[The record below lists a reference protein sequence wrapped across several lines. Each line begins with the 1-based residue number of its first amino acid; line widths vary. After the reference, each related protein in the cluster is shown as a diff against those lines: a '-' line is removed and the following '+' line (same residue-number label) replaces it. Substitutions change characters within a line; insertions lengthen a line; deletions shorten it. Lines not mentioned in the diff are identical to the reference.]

1 MPCGEWVENHGIFAF
16 ISLRNVIVRNTLMLA
31 LAQASVYLIPLVTTP
46 YIARVLG
53 AEHYG
58 LLGIAS
64 NIIGNL
70 LILTDWGF
78 SLSATREVARNAK
91 DPHALRKIF
100 WETLAAKNLLG
111 LASLILIV
119 VVMGCVGFSSE
130 LSWIVLAGW
139 LQILPSSLGVDWFLR
154 GLEAMGTM
162 ATGVLIGRL
171 LTIPLIFMFVHGPS
185 DTMLVVAITGIGSIV
200 AVSINFYNAVLLKPL
215 LPFTWTFSGAFRQLS
230 SGWHIFISMGAT
242 TLYTQLN
249 VILLGIAAGPVQAGL
264 LYGAERLQRAGK
276 SLVGP
281 LSGAMYPRINKLLSE
296 DRPHAIRLVKRLLI
310 FQGSI
315 TFALS
320 LVTFTIAPYLILLL
334 LGPGYEGAVPALR
347 WLSMTLFPVGLSIV
361 LGIQIMLPFGMQQS
375 FMWITAGSGLFNLT
389 AIVPLSYFYGA
400 TGASISILLTE
411 VMVTSLMGFVV
422 WRAGV
427 LSDKGKPL

>member
-1 MPCGEWVENHGIFAF
+1 
-16 ISLRNVIVRNTLMLA
+16 
-31 LAQASVYLIPLVTTP
+31 
-46 YIARVLG
+46 
-53 AEHYG
+53 
-58 LLGIAS
+58 
-64 NIIGNL
+64 
-70 LILTDWGF
+70 
-78 SLSATREVARNAK
+78 
-91 DPHALRKIF
+91 
-100 WETLAAKNLLG
+100 
-111 LASLILIV
+111 
-119 VVMGCVGFSSE
+119 
-130 LSWIVLAGW
+130 
-139 LQILPSSLGVDWFLR
+139 
-154 GLEAMGTM
+154 MGTM

-185 DTMLVVAITGIGSIV
+185 DTMLVVAITEIGSIV

-215 LPFTWTFSGAFRQLS
+215 LPVTWTFSGAFRQLS

-296 DRPHAIRLVKRLLI
+296 DRPHAIRLAKRLLI
-310 FQGSI
+310 LQGSI

-320 LVTFTIAPYLILLL
+320 LVTFAIAPYLILWL
-334 LGPGYEGAVPALR
+334 LGTGYEGAVPTLR
-347 WLSMTLFPVGLSIV
+347 WLSWTLFLVGLNNV
-361 LGIQIMLPFGMQQS
+361 LGVQIMLPFGMQQS
-375 FMWITAGSGLFNLT
+375 VMRITAGSGLFNLA
-389 AIVPLSYFYGA
+389 AIVPLSYFYSA

-411 VMVTSLMGFVV
+411 VMVTSLMGFAV

-427 LSDKGKPL
+427 LSDKGKPP